1 MKKLVLILVAAAVS
15 GALQGTDNDM
25 ARWERQAQNVTI
37 VRDTWGIAHVYGKTD
52 ADAVFGVIYAQAED
66 DFNRVETNFINGMGR
81 LAEAEG
87 EKEIWRD
94 LRMKLFVDPA
104 DFKAKYESSPAWL
117 KTLMTAWADGLN
129 YYLRMHPS
137 VTPRVIKRFE
147 PWMALTFTEGSIGG
161 DIERVNLTQL
171 EAFYG
176 KAPTSQQASAFAP
189 AALRRDKAPA
199 PESALN
205 EVNEWVEPTGS
216 NGAAIGP
223 SVTAT
228 KHAMLLINPHTSF
241 FFRSEAQMVSDEGL
255 NAYGALTWG
264 QFFIYQGFND
274 RAGWMHTSSGVD
286 NIDEYLET
294 VTTKGDTHVYRYGR
308 EERPVQEAKI
318 TVPYKTSSGMSER
331 VFTVFRT
338 HHGPIVRAADGKW
351 VSVRLMQEPV
361 KALTQSYTRTKAKNY
376 QAYRDT
382 MELHTNSSNN
392 TIYAD
397 ADGTIAYFHSNFIPR
412 RDNKF
417 DWTKP
422 VDGTDPA
429 TEWNGVLSQDAT
441 PGLVNP
447 PNGWLFNVNNWPW
460 SAAGENSPKRENFP
474 VYVDRGTSESPRG
487 EHATRV
493 LQGKKGF
500 TLDSFLA
507 AAYDSYLPAFAVPI
521 PLLVK
526 AWDAQP
532 ANAPLKSKLAEQVA
546 MLRAWDFRWSVS
558 SVPTSLA
565 VYWGE
570 EFARRAGDAGGRGSL
585 ATQAQNGSGDQLLQ
599 ALAAASDK
607 LAADFGSWKTP
618 WGDINRYQRI
628 NGDIVQKFDDAASSI
643 PVGFTS
649 SRWGSLA
656 SFGARTYPGTKK
668 MYGTSGNSFV
678 AVVEFGDKVRARA
691 VSAGGESGDP
701 KSKHFGDQAT
711 RYATGDLREVYF
723 YREDVNAHKEREYH
737 PGRQ

>member
-1 MKKLVLILVAAAVS
+1 MIPRMKKLVLILFAAAVS

-104 DFKAKYESSPAWL
+104 DMKAKYESSPAWL

-129 YYLRMHPS
+129 HYLRTHPS

-189 AALRRDKAPA
+189 AALRGDKAPA
-199 PESALN
+199 TESALN

-286 NIDEYLET
+286 NIDE
-294 VTTKGDTHVYRYGR
+294 
-308 EERPVQEAKI
+308 
-318 TVPYKTSSGMSER
+318 
-331 VFTVFRT
+331 
-338 HHGPIVRAADGKW
+338 
-351 VSVRLMQEPV
+351 
-361 KALTQSYTRTKAKNY
+361 
-376 QAYRDT
+376 
-382 MELHTNSSNN
+382 
-392 TIYAD
+392 
-397 ADGTIAYFHSNFIPR
+397 
-412 RDNKF
+412 
-417 DWTKP
+417 
-422 VDGTDPA
+422 
-429 TEWNGVLSQDAT
+429 
-441 PGLVNP
+441 
-447 PNGWLFNVNNWPW
+447 
-460 SAAGENSPKRENFP
+460 
-474 VYVDRGTSESPRG
+474 
-487 EHATRV
+487 
-493 LQGKKGF
+493 
-500 TLDSFLA
+500 
-507 AAYDSYLPAFAVPI
+507 
-521 PLLVK
+521 
-526 AWDAQP
+526 
-532 ANAPLKSKLAEQVA
+532 
-546 MLRAWDFRWSVS
+546 
-558 SVPTSLA
+558 
-565 VYWGE
+565 
-570 EFARRAGDAGGRGSL
+570 
-585 ATQAQNGSGDQLLQ
+585 
-599 ALAAASDK
+599 
-607 LAADFGSWKTP
+607 
-618 WGDINRYQRI
+618 
-628 NGDIVQKFDDAASSI
+628 
-643 PVGFTS
+643 
-649 SRWGSLA
+649 
-656 SFGARTYPGTKK
+656 
-668 MYGTSGNSFV
+668 
-678 AVVEFGDKVRARA
+678 
-691 VSAGGESGDP
+691 
-701 KSKHFGDQAT
+701 
-711 RYATGDLREVYF
+711 
-723 YREDVNAHKEREYH
+723 
-737 PGRQ
+737 